1 MQDNFYPFNFEGIQK
16 IRKKNKKFKKYC
28 MKYER

>member
-16 IRKKNKKFKKYC
+16 KNAGKKVEKIL
-28 MKYER
+28 YER